1 MTADSLTR
9 VGVDMKEYIEQRE
22 MGKRR
27 DGSREN
33 ERGRTSQRG
42 KKAWGESAREAKE
55 EEETRSVGSG
65 RLRI

>member
-1 MTADSLTR
+1 MTADSLMR

-33 ERGRTSQRG
+33 ERGRTRQRG
-42 KKAWGESAREAKE
+42 KKAWGEVQGKQKRRRKQDLWEA
-55 EEETRSVGSG
+55 GD
-65 RLRI
+65 

>member
-1 MTADSLTR
+1 
-9 VGVDMKEYIEQRE
+9 MKEYIEQRE
-22 MGKRR
+22 VEKRR
-27 DGSREN
+27 DRSREN
-33 ERGRTSQRG
+33 ERGRTRRGGG